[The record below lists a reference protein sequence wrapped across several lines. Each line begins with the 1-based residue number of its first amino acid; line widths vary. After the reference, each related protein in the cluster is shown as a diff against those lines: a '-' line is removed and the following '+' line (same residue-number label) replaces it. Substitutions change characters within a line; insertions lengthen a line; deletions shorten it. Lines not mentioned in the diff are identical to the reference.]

1 MDMNTKLRE
10 AREQALEKSSRM
22 QDLLEAADNEKRS
35 LNTDEQAEF
44 DSLEAACG
52 DLKQQARN
60 IERSLNIGDFRES
73 GNRPIGMSPQEQKRF
88 SFLKALRAQAYP
100 NDRRAQD
107 AAGFE
112 RECSQEV
119 AKQRGQEARG
129 IYVPMDVFGSASE
142 RRDLNVTTGTAGG
155 NVVDTVLMADSFI
168 ELLRN
173 RTTVIGLGATVMDG
187 LVGDV
192 AVPKQTGAATA
203 YWISA
208 EGGAPT
214 ESQQTIGQ
222 VSLTPRTIG
231 AFTDYTRNLLLQ
243 SSIGVENFVRGDL
256 ARVLAIGIDLAA
268 IHGTGSAGQPTGIA
282 LTSGINTVSFSTA
295 GAPTWA
301 EMVDF
306 ETQVELD
313 NAPMNSVS
321 FLMEPTL
328 KGALKTTKK
337 DAGSGIFLMEG
348 NEVNGYPVAV
358 SNQVT
363 DNTAFFGDW
372 SQLMIG
378 MWGGLD
384 LLVDP
389 YTAST
394 TGTVRIVALQSMDV
408 AVRHAVAF
416 AYGT

>member
-363 DNTAFFGDW
+363 DNAAFFGDW

>member
-10 AREQALEKSSRM
+10 AREQRLEKSSRM
-22 QDLLEAADNEKRS
+22 QDLLQASEKENRA
-35 LNTDEQAEF
+35 LNKDEQAEF
-44 DSLEAACG
+44 DQLETECG
-52 DLKQQARN
+52 ELENRTRN
-60 IERSLNIGDFRES
+60 IERQLNIGDFREE
-73 GNRPIGMSPQEQKRF
+73 GNRPIGMNQQEQKRY
-88 SFLKALRAQAYP
+88 SFLRALRAQASP

-107 AAGFE
+107 AAAFE

-155 NVVDTVLMADSFI
+155 NVVDTVLMAGSFI

-173 RTTVIGLGATVMDG
+173 RAIVMGLGATVMDG

-192 AVPKQTGAATA
+192 AVPKQTGGATA
-203 YWISA
+203 YWINS

-222 VSLTPRTIG
+222 VSMTPRTIG

-256 ARVLAIGIDLAA
+256 AQVLAIGIDLAS
-268 IHGTGSAGQPTGIA
+268 IHGTGSSGQPTGIA
-282 LTSGINTVSFSTA
+282 NTSGINTVSFSTS
-295 GAPTWA
+295 GSPTWA
-301 EMVDF
+301 EMVEF
-306 ETQVELD
+306 ETEAELD
-313 NAPMNSVS
+313 NAPMNAVS

-328 KGALKTTKK
+328 KGTLKTTKK

-358 SNQVT
+358 TNQVT
-363 DNTAFFGDW
+363 DDTAFFGDW
-372 SQLMIG
+372 SQLMVG

-394 TGTVRIVALQSMDV
+394 TGTVRVVALQSMDV

-416 AYGT
+416 VYGS